1 MGNKGLGKGFGAL
14 TVALLM
20 ATAAVA
26 QAPVPGPVPAPVA
39 AAVPIAAPP
48 AVKPTPPQ
56 LVVAIAV
63 DQFSADLFA
72 QYRATFT
79 GGLGRLAGGVVFP
92 SGYQSHA
99 ATETCP
105 GHSTILTGYRPGHT
119 GIVANNWIDQSV
131 ARADKTVYCME
142 DPSAPG
148 SSSDKYVQ
156 SLVRLRVP
164 TLGERLKAV
173 DSGSRV
179 IAVSGKDR
187 GAMLLA
193 GRQADETWWWDG
205 KGFGSYAGHTAPTA
219 VASVNAAVAR
229 SIADGHAAFASPA
242 RCAPVSRPVALSP
255 TRSVG
260 DGRFERKAGDA
271 KAFRVSPELDAA
283 TLSLAASLLDS
294 AKLGQRGHTDVLG
307 ISLSATDTV
316 GHAYGPGGGEMCIQ
330 LAALD
335 AGLGLLFDRLDK
347 TGIDYLVVLTADH
360 GGHDLPE
367 RNRQNGAPDAARV
380 DSALTIGAVNAA
392 LETSTGVKG
401 PLILGDGAFG
411 DMYLRRDLS
420 SANRKKVLKAA
431 LALYRGHPQ
440 VQTVFTHADLLAAP
454 EPSGPPEAWSLLDEA
469 KASFDPERSGDF
481 LVLLKPRVTPIPSPP
496 GGAVAT
502 HGSPWGYD
510 RRVPILFWRKG
521 LTPFEQPLGVE
532 TVDILPTLAAEIGL
546 PLPAKGGPDGR
557 CLDLRAGAETACPVR

>member
-1 MGNKGLGKGFGAL
+1 MLVKGFGVL
-14 TVALLM
+14 TIALLM
-20 ATAAVA
+20 GGTVLA
-26 QAPVPGPVPAPVA
+26 QAPLSAPPAPVTA
-39 AAVPIAAPP
+39 STTP
-48 AVKPTPPQ
+48 ASSPKPPQ

-72 QYRATFT
+72 QYRTSFT
-79 GGLGRLAGGVVFP
+79 GGLARLAGGVVFP

-119 GIVANNWIDQSV
+119 GIIANNWVDQSV
-131 ARADKTVYCME
+131 TRDDKAVYCME

-148 SSSDKYVQ
+148 STSNKYVQ

-164 TLGERLKAV
+164 TLGDRLKAI
-173 DSGSRV
+173 DPATRV
-179 IAVSGKDR
+179 MTVSGKDR

-193 GRQADETWWWDG
+193 GKLADETWWWDG
-205 KGFGSYAGHTAPTA
+205 KGFGTYAGRAPSA
-219 VASVNAAVAR
+219 AIAPVVNRVNASITR
-229 SIADGHAAFASPA
+229 SIADGHAPYASPA
-242 RCAPVSRPVALSP
+242 RCADVSTPIPLSP

-260 DGRFERKAGDA
+260 DGRFERKPGDA
-271 KAFRVSPELDAA
+271 RALRTSPELDAA
-283 TLSLAASLLDS
+283 TLMFATGLLES
-294 AKLGQRGHTDVLG
+294 GQLGRNDRTDVLG
-307 ISLSATDTV
+307 ISLSATDTI
-316 GHAYGPGGGEMCIQ
+316 GHTFGPGGGEMCIQ

-335 AGLGLLFDRLDK
+335 AGLGLFLDTLDK
-347 TGIDYLVVLTADH
+347 TGLDYLVVLTADH

-367 RNRQNGAPDAARV
+367 RNRRNGAPDAARV
-380 DSALTIGAVNAA
+380 DTALTINEVNRT
-392 LETSTGVKG
+392 LEAKTRIKG

-411 DMYLRRDLS
+411 DIYLRRNLS
-420 SANRKKVLKAA
+420 SANRKKVKAAA

-440 VQTVFTHADLLAAP
+440 VQTVFTHDELAAAP
-454 EPSGPPEAWSLLDEA
+454 EPSGQPEAWSLRDEA

-481 LVLLKPRVTPIPSPP
+481 VVLLKPRVTPIPTPV

-521 LTPFEQPLGVE
+521 LVPFEQPLGVE

-557 CLDLRAGAETACPVR
+557 CLDLRAGPETVCPAQ